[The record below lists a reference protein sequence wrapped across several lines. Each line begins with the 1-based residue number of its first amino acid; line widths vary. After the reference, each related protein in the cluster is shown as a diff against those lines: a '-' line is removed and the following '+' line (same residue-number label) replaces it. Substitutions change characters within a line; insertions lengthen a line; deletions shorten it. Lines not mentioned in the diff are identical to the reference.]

1 MIIDFSIENFIQI
14 NIITD
19 IILFTYESYNMKFK
33 TLYPENDKSD
43 LTIKKLGDNSV
54 SFSFEV
60 LPEYIWRIGITL
72 ATTIWWFHSW
82 WETVNP
88 KIKKYFC
95 EIAKITDE
103 NNDIAYKDS
112 DNILKI
118 MKSEG
123 SDDITISNWF
133 TRPQQ
138 LSKNVEITVNRDNC
152 SPEIIDKLFSILSLD
167 KNLNDNYGKY

>member
-60 LPEYIWRIGITL
+60 LPEYI
-72 ATTIWWFHSW
+72 
-82 WETVNP
+82 
-88 KIKKYFC
+88 
-95 EIAKITDE
+95 
-103 NNDIAYKDS
+103 
-112 DNILKI
+112 
-118 MKSEG
+118 
-123 SDDITISNWF
+123 
-133 TRPQQ
+133 
-138 LSKNVEITVNRDNC
+138 
-152 SPEIIDKLFSILSLD
+152 
-167 KNLNDNYGKY
+167 

>member
-1 MIIDFSIENFIQI
+1 
-14 NIITD
+14 
-19 IILFTYESYNMKFK
+19 
-33 TLYPENDKSD
+33 
-43 LTIKKLGDNSV
+43 
-54 SFSFEV
+54 
-60 LPEYIWRIGITL
+60 
-72 ATTIWWFHSW
+72 
-82 WETVNP
+82 
-88 KIKKYFC
+88 
-95 EIAKITDE
+95 
-103 NNDIAYKDS
+103 
-112 DNILKI
+112 